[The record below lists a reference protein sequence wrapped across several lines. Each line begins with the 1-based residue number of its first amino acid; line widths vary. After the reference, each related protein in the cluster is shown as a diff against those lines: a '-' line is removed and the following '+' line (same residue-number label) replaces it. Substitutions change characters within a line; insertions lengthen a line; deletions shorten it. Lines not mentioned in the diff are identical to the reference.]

1 MIVILSARAHYENLF
16 VFDPLVN
23 PKYVALIGMIEK
35 QMREVDTTT
44 DEERTTDIYSIIRF
58 AFLMLAFI
66 FLVAAAFLEGK
77 EYIGTKFVL
86 IIIGACMLTAG
97 MTNYL
102 FKRAP
107 EKQSRL

>member
-1 MIVILSARAHYENLF
+1 MIAILSARAHYENLF

-35 QMREVDTTT
+35 QMREVDTT
-44 DEERTTDIYSIIRF
+44 EEKRTTDIYSIIRLT
-58 AFLMLAFI
+58 FLMLAFI
-66 FLVAAAFLEGK
+66 FLVAAAFLQGK
-77 EYIGTKFVL
+77 EHIGTQFVL
-86 IIIGACMLTAG
+86 IITGACMLTAS
-97 MTNYL
+97 MTIFL